1 MCSLVKL
8 WSLEKGKNHV
18 IGKLIYAV
26 PVPLTETNL
35 ANKDYDNYIKLVNPN
50 SGGLFRGFFWG
61 GGGITPLS
69 KTDVS
74 IFLQKNSIFWQ
85 K

>member
-50 SGGLFRGFFWG
+50 LGGFFRGLFWG
-61 GGGITPLS
+61 GGGLAL
-69 KTDVS
+69 V
-74 IFLQKNSIFWQ
+74 
-85 K
+85 